1 VEDNAIGDLIKG
13 VLAFASIIVMF
24 WSLRRRIAGLE
35 GVVTEEAGPY
45 ALIIVNGQK
54 WRAVA
59 ADGAPLRPGERVTVL
74 SVQGLQLAV
83 VSRETSAASPV
94 DAR

>member
-1 VEDNAIGDLIKG
+1 MEDSAIGNLIKS

-45 ALIIVNGQK
+45 ALIMVNGQK

-59 ADGAPLRPGERVTVL
+59 ADGTPLRTGERVTVL
-74 SVQGLQLAV
+74 RVQGLQLAI
-83 VSRETSAASPV
+83 VSRETNRS
-94 DAR
+94 